1 MSDVVFIHSPM
12 LLYKNEDEK
21 ARFRSHG
28 GDEKSYYPLGI
39 LYIASYLKKYG
50 HTARVIDVAAQG
62 RTLVDILEI
71 IKAENPKII
80 GISSMTTSIMSAVK
94 LAESIKEKFGD
105 KFQIGLGGVH
115 LCVDP
120 EFVNRFP
127 VFDFGLSGEGEKTF
141 EELVRKAK
149 KGERIK
155 GLIQGEMIEDLD
167 TLPFPARDMVET
179 GIYLREE
186 QMNFEVPAAGI
197 LGSRGCPF
205 LCAFCCIP
213 AIGHKVRIRS
223 PKNVVDEMEQVYD
236 QCRGSYSFVDDCF
249 ILNKSR
255 ILEFCQEIID
265 RKIKVKFIG
274 STRAST
280 LDEEIA
286 MALHRAGCTDLYF
299 GVESGNERVRNQV
312 IKKKVSDKQIA
323 DAILLCRKYRIMTNL
338 FLMVGFP
345 TETKSEMLDTAKIGK
360 KVKAD
365 IIGIHITI
373 PFPGTEVFRYAVDHK
388 MIPSDIVDKYAR
400 GQLGSGFRGVWPLF
414 VPEGCTLRDLINI
427 KKKAYMSFYL
437 DVMWWMRRIRTWFLI
452 RGKFKEDLK
461 LFKIAL
467 HVFRTGGTKGQL
479 S

>member
-1 MSDVVFIHSPM
+1 MSDVVFINSPM

-28 GDEKSYYPLGI
+28 GDEKSIYPLGI
-39 LYIASYLKKYG
+39 LYISSYLMKYG
-50 HTARVIDVAAQG
+50 HTVRVIDVAAEG
-62 RTLVDILEI
+62 RTLVDILQI
-71 IKAENPKII
+71 IKSENPEII

-94 LAESIKEKFGD
+94 LAECIKGRFGD

-115 LCVDP
+115 LCCDP
-120 EFVNRFP
+120 TFINRFP
-127 VFDFGLSGEGEKTF
+127 VFDFGVSGEGEKTF
-141 EELVRKAK
+141 EELVRRAK
-149 KGERIK
+149 KDEKIR
-155 GLIQGEMIEDLD
+155 GLIQGEMIKDLD
-167 TLPFPARDMVET
+167 ALPFPATDMIKT

-205 LCAFCCIP
+205 FCAFCCIP
-213 AIGHKVRIRS
+213 TIGHKVRIRS
-223 PKNVVDEMEQVYD
+223 PQNVVDEMEQVYD

-255 ILEFCQEIID
+255 ILEFCQEIVD
-265 RKIKVKFIG
+265 RKMKVKFIG
-274 STRAST
+274 STRANT
-280 LDEEIA
+280 LDREIVK
-286 MALHRAGCTDLYF
+286 ALSEAGCTDLYF
-299 GVESGNERVRNQV
+299 GVESGSERVRNQI
-312 IKKKVSDKQIA
+312 IKKNLSDKQIA
-323 DAILLCRKYRIMTNL
+323 DAIRLCREYRIMTNL

-345 TETKSEMLDTAKIGK
+345 TETRNEMMETARIGK

-365 IIGIHITI
+365 IIGVHITI
-373 PFPGTEVFRYAVDHK
+373 PFPGTEIFRYAIDHK

-400 GQLGSGFRGVWPLF
+400 GEMGRGFRGVWPLF
-414 VPEGCTLRDLINI
+414 VPENFTLADLINI
-427 KKKAYMSFYL
+427 KRKAYMSFYL
-437 DVMWWMRRIRTWFLI
+437 DIRWWLRRIRIWFLI
-452 RGKFKEDLK
+452 RSKFKEDLK

>member
-1 MSDVVFIHSPM
+1 MSDVVFIQSPL

-28 GDEKSYYPLGI
+28 GDERSICPLGI
-39 LYIASYLKKYG
+39 LYLVSYLKKYG
-50 HTARVIDVAAQG
+50 HTARVIDVAAEG

-71 IKAENPKII
+71 VKAENPKII
-80 GISSMTTSIMSAVK
+80 GISSMTTSIMSAVR
-94 LAESIKEKFGD
+94 LADSIKERFGD
-105 KFQIGLGGVH
+105 KFQVGLGGVH

-120 EFVNRFP
+120 EFTNRFP
-127 VFDFGLSGEGEKTF
+127 VFDFGLCGEGEKTF

-167 TLPFPARDMVET
+167 ALPFPARDMVET
-179 GIYLREE
+179 GNYLREE

-205 LCAFCCIP
+205 SCAFCCIP

-236 QCRGSYSFVDDCF
+236 QCRGNYGFVDDCF
-249 ILNKSR
+249 ILNKAR

-265 RKIKVKFIG
+265 RKMKVRFIG
-274 STRAST
+274 STRAGT

-286 MALHRAGCTDLYF
+286 KALHKAGCTDLYF
-299 GVESGNERVRNQV
+299 GVESGSERVRNQV
-312 IKKKVSDKQIA
+312 IKKKVSDQQIA
-323 DAILLCRKYRIMTNL
+323 EAIRLCRKYRIMSNL

-345 TETKSEMLDTAKIGK
+345 TETKNEMLETARIGK

-373 PFPGTEVFRYAVDHK
+373 PFPGTEVFRYAIDHK
-388 MIPSDIVDKYAR
+388 MIPPDIVDKYAR
-400 GQLGSGFRGVWPLF
+400 GQLGSGFRNVWPLF
-414 VPEGCTLRDLINI
+414 VPEGYTLEDLINI

-437 DVMWWMRRIRTWFLI
+437 DIMWWMRRIRTWFLI
-452 RGKFKEDLK
+452 RGKFKDDLK